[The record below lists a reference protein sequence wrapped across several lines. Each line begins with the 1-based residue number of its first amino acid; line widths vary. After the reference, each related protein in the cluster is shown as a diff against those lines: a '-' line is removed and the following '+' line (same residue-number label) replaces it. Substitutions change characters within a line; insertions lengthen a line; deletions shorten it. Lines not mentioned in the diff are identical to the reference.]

1 MYKVVI
7 NNCYG
12 GFGLSRKA
20 VEMLQDLKHKNG
32 DKNFIYSQFSDE
44 LPRHDPDLVKVVET
58 LGKEASS
65 SFANLEVEEIY
76 SRLYKIDDYDG
87 LERIDEINDSD
98 IRIIQD

>member
-20 VEMLQDLKHKNG
+20 VEMLQDLKHENG
-32 DKNFIYSQFSDE
+32 DKNFIYSQFSDT

-58 LGKEASS
+58 LGKEANG

-76 SRLYKIDDYDG
+76 SRLYKIDEYDG

>member
-20 VEMLQDLKHKNG
+20 VEMLQDLKHENG
-32 DKNFIYSQFSDE
+32 DKNFVYSQFSDT
-44 LPRHDPDLVKVVET
+44 LLRHDPDLVKVVET

>member
-20 VEMLQDLKHKNG
+20 VEMLQNLKHENG
-32 DKNFIYSQFSDE
+32 DKNFIYSQFSDK
-44 LPRHDPDLVKVVET
+44 LPRHDPDLVKVVEI

-65 SFANLEVEEIY
+65 SFANLEIEEIY
-76 SRLYKIDDYDG
+76 SRLYKIDEYDG
-87 LERIDEINDSD
+87 LERVDEINDSD
-98 IRIIQD
+98 ICIIQD

>member
-20 VEMLQDLKHKNG
+20 VEMLQDLKHENG

-44 LPRHDPDLVKVVET
+44 LPRHDHDLVKVVET

-76 SRLYKIDDYDG
+76 SRLYKIDEYDG
-87 LERIDEINDSD
+87 LERVDEINDSD
-98 IRIIQD
+98 ICIIQD

>member
-20 VEMLQDLKHKNG
+20 VEMLQDLKHENG
-32 DKNFIYSQFSDE
+32 NKNFIYSQFSDE

-76 SRLYKIDDYDG
+76 SRLYKIEHESSRPVQRCG
-87 LERIDEINDSD
+87 KKIKSCEKSR
-98 IRIIQD
+98 

>member
-20 VEMLQDLKHKNG
+20 VEMLQDLKHENG
-32 DKNFIYSQFSDE
+32 DKNFIYSQLSDK
-44 LPRHDPDLVKVVET
+44 LPRYDPDLVKVVET

-65 SFANLEVEEIY
+65 SFSNLEVEEIY
-76 SRLYKIDDYDG
+76 SRLYKIDEYDG
-87 LERIDEINDSD
+87 LERVDEINDSD

>member
-20 VEMLQDLKHKNG
+20 VEMLQDLKHENG
-32 DKNFIYSQFSDE
+32 DKNFIYSQLSDE
-44 LPRHDPDLVKVVET
+44 LPRHDSDLVKVVET

-76 SRLYKIDDYDG
+76 SRLYKIDEYDG